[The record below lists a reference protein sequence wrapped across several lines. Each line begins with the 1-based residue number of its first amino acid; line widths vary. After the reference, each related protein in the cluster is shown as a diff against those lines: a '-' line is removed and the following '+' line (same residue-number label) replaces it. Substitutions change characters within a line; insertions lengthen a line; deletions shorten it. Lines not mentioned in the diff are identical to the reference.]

1 MLLKDKKEIETIKKS
16 NIYECMSK
24 TQNKINELI
33 YCIENNLNID
43 ILQELKNLI
52 KISGGLR

>member
-1 MLLKDKKEIETIKKS
+1 MLLKDKKELEKIKNS

-33 YCIENNLNID
+33 YSIENNQNID

-52 KISGGLR
+52 KISGGLQ

>member
-16 NIYECMSK
+16 NIYECMDK

-52 KISGGLR
+52 KISGGLQ